1 MHNLFQVFGVEM
13 EYMIV
18 DRKTLN
24 VKPIA
29 DLLIKAVE
37 GIVMPETDQGE
48 LAWCNELVSHVIEL
62 KTNGPAKDL
71 SVLTALFQR
80 DVRRINQI
88 LEKFDACLMPT
99 ATHPWMDPFRETKLW
114 DHEYNE
120 IYETFNQIFDCRG
133 HGWANLQSTH
143 LNLPF
148 AGDEEFGRL
157 HAAIRVI
164 LPILPAISA
173 SSPVMDGKVTGILD
187 NRLAVYRTNAIRVP
201 SVSGFIIP
209 EPCYTQQTYRTEL
222 LQKIYDDIAP
232 LDPKGILQDEWL
244 NARGAI
250 ARFDRNAIEIRVL
263 DLQEHPGV
271 DIAILQFITGVIKSL
286 TESKWQNI
294 EILKQLDTIQ
304 LSNILTDTTKF
315 GGKTILAWPDYLKA
329 FGVNAIPMEANQ
341 LWLILFNQL
350 EADVWAEGDP
360 SRDIIKIILNE
371 GNLSERIIRKLGKNP
386 RKDDLFNVYD
396 RLRGCLH
403 EGTMFV

>member
-1 MHNLFQVFGVEM
+1 MEHLIVVNNPADWNLDIPGVK
-13 EYMIV
+13 V
-18 DRKTLN
+18 VAARKYLSDPSFSDLDK
-24 VKPIA
+24 VK
-29 DLLIKAVE
+29 V
-37 GIVMPETDQGE
+37 
-48 LAWCNELVSHVIEL
+48 
-62 KTNGPAKDL
+62 
-71 SVLTALFQR
+71 
-80 DVRRINQI
+80 
-88 LEKFDACLMPT
+88 
-99 ATHPWMDPFRETKLW
+99 
-114 DHEYNE
+114 YNL
-120 IYETFNQIFDCRG
+120 CRSYRY
-133 HGWANLQSTH
+133 QSTGYYVS
-143 LNLPF
+143 LL
-148 AGDEEFGRL
+148 
-157 HAAIRVI
+157 
-164 LPILPAISA
+164 A
-173 SSPVMDGKVTGILD
+173 S
-187 NRLAVYRTNAIRVP
+187 
-201 SVSGFIIP
+201 
-209 EPCYTQQTYRTEL
+209 
-222 LQKIYDDIAP
+222 
-232 LDPKGILQDEWL
+232 
-244 NARGAI
+244 ARGAI

-304 LSNILTDTTKF
+304 LSSILTDTTKF

-403 EGTMFV
+403 EGTMFT